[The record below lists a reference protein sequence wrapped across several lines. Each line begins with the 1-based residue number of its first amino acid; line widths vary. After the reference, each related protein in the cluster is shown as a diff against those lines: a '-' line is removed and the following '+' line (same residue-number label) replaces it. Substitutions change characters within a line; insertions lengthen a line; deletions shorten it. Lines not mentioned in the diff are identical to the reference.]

1 MAICSVLV
9 ICFDIC
15 FTRVSTMKAGFVRS
29 HKLEMATLSSGAD
42 ALVSEYSGCINV
54 SEASP
59 THIPP
64 LPNFPEFAAFRAGS
78 NAYYEDVPM
87 GTQFHASKTYLH
99 SREKLKDFI
108 GNMMLLE
115 KG

>member
-15 FTRVSTMKAGFVRS
+15 FTRVSTMKARFVRS

-64 LPNFPEFAAFRAGS
+64 LPNSPEFAAFRAGS